1 MQQETGRRTAGG
13 MCPICGTAMDPSYRP
28 FCSRRCTDID
38 LARWLNGTYAVPG
51 GQADADEDGDDAKA
65 KAAEGAAT
73 GSRGNSNENE

>member
-13 MCPICGTAMDPSYRP
+13 NCPICGTTTDPGYRP
-28 FCSRRCTDID
+28 FCSRRCADID

-65 KAAEGAAT
+65 AGGAAT
-73 GSRGNSNENE
+73 GSRGTSNEND